1 MGLTVLFSTIHRS
14 HGIISIN
21 FYFYLQYFH
30 QKVFSFNKING
41 FQMDL
46 KRRKN
51 KNKRGQVVNIG
62 WLNMESGMGK
72 LEVSF
77 TIFLQ
82 QIIGGKLLLIL
93 I

>member
-1 MGLTVLFSTIHRS
+1 
-14 HGIISIN
+14 
-21 FYFYLQYFH
+21 
-30 QKVFSFNKING
+30 
-41 FQMDL
+41 MDL